1 MEGRPP
7 RWRAQAVVALA
18 ALSIAV
24 AVTGDE
30 PAPAQS
36 SPSPGCVGDTEA
48 DDVAQRPG
56 PLLRY
61 GITPGVQ
68 AGQVGGVPAEA
79 VPDQPPRTLAA
90 LDRLRP
96 ERAPFVLRLNRFFF
110 EDGEA
115 GIRRFERLTERYT
128 SRGYAVEYQ
137 LRYHPSEEQ
146 EGDIGAWVRFVRKVV
161 RTFGPNPKVKAIQ
174 VTNEVN
180 LTISEDSSDGA
191 FEGAR
196 AALVRGVIAAKETA
210 VERGYD
216 QLEIGFNWFY
226 RTDPANEQS
235 FWEYLR
241 DRGGERFVEAVD
253 WIGLDAYPGTF
264 FPPAEAPGDERDGMV
279 NAMSALRCYAAI
291 PGIPERVPMHVEEN
305 GWPTGPG
312 RTPEMQA
319 RVAETLVRAVH
330 DFRGTYNV
338 SDYRWFNLRD
348 ADSSDPRFT
357 QQYGLI
363 RSDYAKKPAF
373 RVYCDLVGRLATD
386 RGETCAASSSASP
399 GDGGDDGGGPG
410 GGPSGEPGPGE
421 HDGGEEGGGDA
432 PATGRGADGATA
444 DTATRVAAPGAAA
457 GSAGEGSLPLTGLLV
472 GALALAGAVLA
483 AAGAVLRRRASPPT

>member
-1 MEGRPP
+1 MGRRPG
-7 RWRAQAVVALA
+7 RWRARAVVALV
-18 ALSIAV
+18 ALSV
-24 AVTGDE
+24 AAAATSDE

-36 SPSPGCVGDTEA
+36 SPGCIGDTEA
-48 DDVAQRPG
+48 DGVPRRPG

-68 AGQVGGVPAEA
+68 AGQIGGVPAKA
-79 VPDQPPRTLAA
+79 VPDQPPQTLAA

-128 SRGYAVEYQ
+128 SRGYPVEYQ

-146 EGDIGAWVRFVRKVV
+146 EGDIGEWVRFVRRVV

-210 VERGYD
+210 ARRGYD

-241 DRGGERFVEAVD
+241 DRGGERFVDAVD

-264 FPPAEAPGDERDGMV
+264 FPPVEAPGDERDGMV

-312 RTPEMQA
+312 RTPSMQA

-363 RSDYAKKPAF
+363 RSDYEKKPAF
-373 RVYCDLVGRLATD
+373 RVYCDLVGQLSTD
-386 RGETCAASSSASP
+386 RGEACAASSASG
-399 GDGGDDGGGPG
+399 GDGDDGGGG
-410 GGPSGEPGPGE
+410 AGDGPSGDPQPSGE
-421 HDGGEEGGGDA
+421 DGAQDERAGA
-432 PATGRGADGATA
+432 PAEEPSADDESAAAAAVTRDVALGAT
-444 DTATRVAAPGAAA
+444 A
-457 GSAGEGSLPLTGLLV
+457 GSAGEGSLPLTGLAV
-472 GALALAGAVLA
+472 GALALAGAGLVT
-483 AAGAVLRRRASPPT
+483 AGAALRRRASPPT